1 MDRWVARFGL
11 LITLIVFLVG
21 CRPTATPPAPTPVF
35 RFITVT
41 PTTAGSAAAPT
52 ATGQAPAA
60 PSPTPLPTPTRTPFV
75 TPAPSPTPFNSPTP
89 IIFTPTPSNP
99 SAVINS
105 PSGSL
110 NVRRGPGRTYEPP
123 LGTYDNGVQ
132 VEVLGKQTSAEGEL
146 WWLIPFAGSPTGQ
159 GWIFADY
166 TIASNVDKVPWVTAP
181 APPTRVPVTR
191 GPPPIPEARIDSPE
205 GFVFVRRGPGEVYV
219 PTLGTLGNNTVLDI
233 LGKQLSPSGEL
244 WWLIPYPPGPNG
256 RGWIEAIDT
265 DARYTE
271 YVPWVPPPATP
282 TPTPSVTTT
291 PPTPSLVEWR
301 ITGRVIDDQTDQPVV
316 GAFVGA
322 RLGTEGTTLSVTT
335 DGNGQFL
342 MVGTARDAGDL
353 TLNIAA
359 QGYIQRTVTAGSKS
373 PRTYDFASLE
383 LTREAIPVVTWAIFG
398 RVTELGTANA
408 VSGAKVEAFLGIDE
422 VRVETFTNASGEFA
436 MQGQAP
442 DQGSLRLEITAEGY
456 QPTSFTS
463 DQTDSR
469 IYNLPSL
476 DLVPQAG
483 TCRYES
489 VINLNQAPALA
500 RLQTLNFTTVS
511 TQTVNAGGNP
521 DLIGR
526 VITQMPNPPPDG
538 QSMRISCQ
546 EPITLGIG
554 VEAATQ

>member
-1 MDRWVARFGL
+1 MDKWVARVGVLIALSL
-11 LITLIVFLVG
+11 LWVG
-21 CRPTATPPAPTPVF
+21 CRPTATSPAPTPVF

-41 PTTAGSAAAPT
+41 PMPAGADTPT
-52 ATGQAPAA
+52 ATGEAPAP
-60 PSPTPLPTPTRTPFV
+60 PSPTSLPPATRTPFV
-75 TPAPSPTPFNSPTP
+75 TSAPSPTPFDSPTP
-89 IIFTPTPSNP
+89 IVFTPTPATPN
-99 SAVINS
+99 AVIDS

-110 NVRRGPGRTYEPP
+110 NVRRGPGRSYEPP
-123 LGTYDNGVQ
+123 LGIYDNGVR
-132 VEVLGKQTSAEGEL
+132 VEVLGKQNSAEGEL
-146 WWLIPFAGSPTGQ
+146 WWLIPFVGSPTGQ

-181 APPTRVPVTR
+181 SLPTRVPVTR

-205 GFVFVRRGPGEVYV
+205 GFVFVRRGPGELYK

-233 LGKQLSPSGEL
+233 LGKQLSSNDEL
-244 WWLIPYPPGPNG
+244 WWLVPYPPGPNG
-256 RGWIEAIDT
+256 RGWIKASDT
-265 DARYTE
+265 AARFTE

-291 PPTPSLVEWR
+291 PPTPALVDWR
-301 ITGRVIDDQTDQPVV
+301 ITGRVIDDQTGEPVM

-322 RLGTEGTTLSVTT
+322 RLGTEGTTLSTTT
-335 DGNGQFL
+335 DSDGQFL

-359 QGYIQRTVTAGSKS
+359 QGYLQRTVMAGSKS

-383 LTREAIPVVTWAIFG
+383 LTHEAVPVVTWAIFG

-408 VSGAKVEAFLGIDE
+408 VSGAQVEAFLGINE
-422 VRVETFTNASGEFA
+422 VRIETFTNTSGEFA

-442 DQGSLRLEITAEGY
+442 DQGTLRLNITAAGY
-456 QPTSFTS
+456 ESTSFTS

-469 IYNLPSL
+469 IYNLPNL

-489 VINLNQAPALA
+489 VVNLNQAPALA

-511 TQTVNAGGNP
+511 TQTVNVGGNP
-521 DLIGR
+521 DLIDW
-526 VITQMPNPPPDG
+526 VITQTPDPPPAG
-538 QSMRISCQ
+538 QSMRIGCQ
-546 EPITLGIG
+546 VPITLGIG
-554 VEAATQ
+554 VDSTTQ